1 MVQEVFALYAY
12 PGLCG
17 IYGFIGLCGAR
28 LYVGLCIQLSLGVWG
43 HVGLCKI
50 LESFSTD
57 DEHNYEYEFSSFSQL
72 YS

>member
-12 PGLCG
+12 AGLCG

-50 LESFSTD
+50 LCRTTNTSGWLSRVI
-57 DEHNYEYEFSSFSQL
+57 
-72 YS
+72 